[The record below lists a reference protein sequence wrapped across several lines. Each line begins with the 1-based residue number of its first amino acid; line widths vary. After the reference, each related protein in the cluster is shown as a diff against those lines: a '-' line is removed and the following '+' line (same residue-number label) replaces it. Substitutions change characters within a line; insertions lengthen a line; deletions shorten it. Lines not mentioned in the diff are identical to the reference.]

1 MSLVKTVLF
10 QGTVC
15 SINHMKF
22 VSDNHLSSLS
32 TFPAPAHGSKQKKG
46 SYLPHVLG
54 IRPNVLFQNE
64 ELIPDPA
71 SLGTMMRVL
80 VAVGQFGL
88 VVGERGAGWRRG
100 PIAPL
105 EHT

>member
-1 MSLVKTVLF
+1 MTHRNRLLNKPHEICFRQSPEQFKHISHTC
-10 QGTVC
+10 TW
-15 SINHMKF
+15 IE
-22 VSDNHLSSLS
+22 
-32 TFPAPAHGSKQKKG
+32 TKKG
-46 SYLPHVLG
+46 SYLPHILG

-71 SLGTMMRVL
+71 SLGAMMRVL

>member
-1 MSLVKTVLF
+1 M
-10 QGTVC
+10 
-15 SINHMKF
+15 
-22 VSDNHLSSLS
+22 
-32 TFPAPAHGSKQKKG
+32 FPTPAQRSKQRKG
-46 SYLPHVLG
+46 SYLPHILVF
-54 IRPNVLFQNE
+54 RPDVLFQNK

-71 SLGTMMRVL
+71 SFGTMVRVL